1 MSKQKCEII
10 ITKMADKSKKFN
22 KFYGNVV
29 MKKISLSM
37 VLILLI
43 VALSSC
49 GFIDNENSEE
59 TRSEKKIKQSFNK
72 SLEMY
77 QIKNL
82 EDFYDME
89 GFRDGEFNKNDK
101 GTWVLYSGMSI
112 QRNKGDALI
121 RKAMVLHINR
131 NSRQSSGE
139 YIIAKVRKNNKGN
152 LESNEEKYPV
162 VLINNKIVPKEDI
175 KDENIKKE
183 IEDFRFFVQY
193 ANFNDLNSYGQG
205 HFDYNPNVPS
215 YSAEYQLS
223 NNDYNV
229 KQLRKRYDIPTNKAP
244 KLILDG
250 KGKIESS
257 TVGYKRVQ
265 VEFEENEES
274 SIFYTD
280 LTDFKPSEDVN

>member
-1 MSKQKCEII
+1 MKR
-10 ITKMADKSKKFN
+10 ITKLGLSITLATLTIILCGCSFMNKK
-22 KFYGNVV
+22 
-29 MKKISLSM
+29 
-37 VLILLI
+37 
-43 VALSSC
+43 
-49 GFIDNENSEE
+49 NEIQE
-59 TRSEKKIKQSFNK
+59 SFEK
-72 SLEMY
+72 SLGMY
-77 QIKNL
+77 PVKNL
-82 EDFYDME
+82 EDFYDKE
-89 GFRDGEFNKNDK
+89 GYRDEEFNKNDK

-139 YIIAKVRKNNKGN
+139 YIIAKVRKNNKGD

-175 KDENIKKE
+175 KDQSIKKE
-183 IEDFRFFVQY
+183 IENFKFFVQY
-193 ANFNDLNSYGQG
+193 AKFNDLNSYGQG
-205 HFDYNPNVPS
+205 DFDYNPNVPS
-215 YSAEYQLS
+215 YSAKYQLS
-223 NNDYNV
+223 NDNYNV

-244 KLILDG
+244 KLLLDG
-250 KGKIESS
+250 IGEIEDS

-265 VEFEENEES
+265 IEFEENEES

>member
-1 MSKQKCEII
+1 MIYIK
-10 ITKMADKSKKFN
+10 T
-22 KFYGNVV
+22 
-29 MKKISLSM
+29 ISLCITLL
-37 VLILLI
+37 VLTIMMGG
-43 VALSSC
+43 C
-49 GFIDNENSEE
+49 GLMNSENSKENSNE
-59 TRSEKKIKQSFNK
+59 TSSEKKIKQSFNK
-72 SLEMY
+72 SLKMY
-77 QIKNL
+77 PIKNL
-82 EDFYDME
+82 EDFYDKE
-89 GFRDGEFNKNDK
+89 GFRDGEFDKNDK

-112 QRNKGDALI
+112 QQNKGDALI

-139 YIIAKVRKNNKGN
+139 YIIAKVRKNNKGD

-183 IEDFRFFVQY
+183 IEGFKFFVQY
-193 ANFNDLNSYGQG
+193 ANFKDLNSYGTG
-205 HFDYNPNVPS
+205 NFDYNPKVPS

-223 NNDYNV
+223 NDDYNV

-250 KGKIESS
+250 KGEIDGS
-257 TVGYKRVQ
+257 TVGYKRIQ

-280 LTDFKPSEDVN
+280 LTDFKPSEEIK